1 MTNRRKF
8 LQQSGYLAMG
18 AGLLYLGCQN
28 EAENGDTEPKKPINE
43 NWFNISLAEWSLN
56 RQIFGGEMDHLD
68 FARIAKETY
77 GIGAIEYVNQF
88 FKDKAT
94 DIPYLKQMD
103 RRAKDHGV
111 KQLLIMVDGEGHLG
125 NVDAKERKIAVERH
139 VKWIDAARYLGC
151 HSIRVNAAG
160 EGSME
165 EVAKA
170 AVDGLGTLAEIAK
183 QRGINVL
190 VENHG
195 GYSSNGEWL
204 AGVMAQINMDN
215 CGTLPD
221 FGNFC
226 IERVPDSRDCADEYD
241 KYQGLTEL
249 MPYAK
254 AVSAKSYNF
263 GTDGKETAIDYHR
276 MLRIVQRAG
285 YEGFIGIEFEGEGP
299 AKEGILAT
307 KALLQ
312 TAMKEV
318 AHMPDEPV
326 QEAG

>member
-1 MTNRRKF
+1 
-8 LQQSGYLAMG
+8 MG

-28 EAENGDTEPKKPINE
+28 EAEGGTSEPKTPVNE
-43 NWFNISLAEWSLN
+43 NWFKISLAQWSLN
-56 RQIFGGEMDHLD
+56 REIFGGEMDHLD
-68 FARIAKETY
+68 FARVAKETY
-77 GIGAIEYVNQF
+77 GIDAIEYVNQF

-94 DIPYLKQMD
+94 DIPYLKQMNQ
-103 RRAKDHGV
+103 RAKDHGV
-111 KQLLIMVDGEGHLG
+111 QQLLIMIDGEGELG
-125 NVDAKERKIAVERH
+125 NVDAKARKTAVDQH
-139 VKWIDAARYLGC
+139 IKWIDAARYLGC

-160 EGSME
+160 QGTMQ
-165 EVAKA
+165 EVGAA
-170 AVDGLGTLAEIAK
+170 AVEGLSALAEYAK
-183 QRGINVL
+183 LRDINVL

-204 AGVMAQINMDN
+204 AGVMAKVNMDN

-226 IERVPDSRDCADEYD
+226 VERVPDSRDCANEYD
-241 KYQGLTEL
+241 KYQGVREL

-263 GTDGKETAIDYHR
+263 GADGKETVIDYN
-276 MLRIVQRAG
+276 RILKIVKDGG
-285 YEGFIGIEFEGEGP
+285 YEGYIGIEFEGEGP

-318 AHMPDEPV
+318 AHMPDEPIEE
-326 QEAG
+326 QAG